1 MLVPEVTEEQVE
13 FPGLGVFKVEW
24 LVRDVLSID
33 EVSNNLILH
42 IYHVPD
48 PNFPVKMQD
57 AWKKSGLADQ
67 GISLE
72 TSYTKEFEGYPI
84 DAFDAILYGI
94 DPCFA
99 ESYKTKFVKALQEI
113 CKESFDGTRTKL
125 HPPNRNEMQE
135 MRLPTDEQE
144 GPED

>member
-1 MLVPEVTEEQVE
+1 MLVPEVTTEQID

-24 LVRDVLSID
+24 LVRDVLSLN

-42 IYHVPD
+42 LYHVPD
-48 PNFPVKMQD
+48 PHFPAKMQD
-57 AWKKSGLADQ
+57 AWRKSGLAEM
-67 GISLE
+67 GISIE

-99 ESYKTKFVKALQEI
+99 EDYKSRFIKALKEI
-113 CKESFDGTRTKL
+113 CEEASDERG
-125 HPPNRNEMQE
+125 HIPPPNRNTMPE
-135 MRLPTDEQE
+135 MRLRTDDEEGQE
-144 GPED
+144 D